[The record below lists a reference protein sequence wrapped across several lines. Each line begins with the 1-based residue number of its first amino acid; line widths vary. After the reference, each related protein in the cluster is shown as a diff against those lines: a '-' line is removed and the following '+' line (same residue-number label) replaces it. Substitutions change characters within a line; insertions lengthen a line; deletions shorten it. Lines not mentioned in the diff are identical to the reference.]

1 VIRALAFD
9 FDGFLFD
16 TDTALIAAYGDV
28 HRAHSRIFDRES
40 FNRAI
45 GTIGQSF
52 NPWKGFG
59 PAAPRSMLEKELQ
72 KFHEE
77 RLAKLTVMPGVE
89 AVIDEARKRGLFT
102 GCATNS
108 PRPVVQDY
116 LKRFG
121 LFEKIEFL
129 VCRDHATAPKPAPD
143 LYLALLE
150 RFRVNADET
159 LAFEDSGA
167 GVTAAKAAGLWCAAV
182 PTPSTRGHNF
192 GSADFVVK
200 DLAATPLAELF
211 MQVLRAGRRSD
222 SKPPMAS
229 PPNGV

>member
-1 VIRALAFD
+1 MIRALAFD
-9 FDGFLFD
+9 FDGFLLD

-28 HRAHSRIFDRES
+28 HRAHSRIFDREA

-45 GTIGQSF
+45 GTIGQTF

-59 PAAPRSMLEKELQ
+59 PAAPRSMLEREFH
-72 KFHEE
+72 KFHQA
-77 RLAKLTVMPGVE
+77 RLAKIDVMPGVRE
-89 AVIDEARKRGLFT
+89 LIDEARKRGLFT

-108 PRPVVQDY
+108 PRAVVQTY
-116 LKRFG
+116 LKAFG
-121 LFEKIEFL
+121 LFERIDHL
-129 VCRDHATAPKPAPD
+129 VCREDAAAPKPAPD
-143 LYLALLE
+143 LYATLGQRLG
-150 RFRVNADET
+150 VNPDEI

-182 PTPSTRGHNF
+182 PTPSTLGHDF
-192 GSADFVVK
+192 RAADFIVK

-211 MQVLRAGRRSD
+211 MNVLRAGRRGD
-222 SKPPMAS
+222 SR